1 MSLYGQMTNWLAACG
16 WAVFLFCCSI
26 LAVEAVIVIA
36 CLILGMILDIRHF
49 QIIYLLGLILYHLI
63 TFVMAAKFFWIQYL
77 LGMAI
82 SCALVLLKWTSLLS
96 WLLAAGTV
104 VLTVPL
110 LGPIHYMG
118 LPILGCVTAFGV
130 ALSMWQLTPIYS
142 ETSVANPTQDKSAN
156 PTVKSA

>member
-1 MSLYGQMTNWLAACG
+1 MSLDEQMTNWLAACG

-49 QIIYLLGLILYHLI
+49 QIVYLLGLILYPLI
-63 TFVMAAKFFWIQYL
+63 TIMMAAKFFWIQYL

-82 SCALVLLKWTSLLS
+82 SCALVLLKWTSLPS
-96 WLLAAGTV
+96 WLFAAGAV

-110 LGPIHYMG
+110 LGPLHYMG
-118 LPILGCVTAFGV
+118 LPILGFVTAGGV
-130 ALSMWQLTPIYS
+130 ALSMWRLTPIYF
-142 ETSVANPTQDKSAN
+142 ETSVANRARDESAN
-156 PTVKSA
+156 PTVTSA